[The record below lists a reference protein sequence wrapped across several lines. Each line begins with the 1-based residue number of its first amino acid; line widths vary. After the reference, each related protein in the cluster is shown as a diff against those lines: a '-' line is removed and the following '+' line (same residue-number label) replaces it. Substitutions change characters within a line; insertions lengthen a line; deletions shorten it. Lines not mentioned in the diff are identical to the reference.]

1 MEAYHARAA
10 ARETGESVYAVRMQV
25 GAHVLTGDEPVEA
38 GGGGLGPAPYE
49 LLSAALAE
57 CTAMTLRWFAR
68 QQAWPVESVEVIV
81 NYSKAAPAG
90 GRAPVEVFEKTITIH
105 GSGLTH
111 EQRARLLAVANKCPV
126 QRTLE
131 STPTITT
138 AM

>member
-1 MEAYHARAA
+1 M
-10 ARETGESVYAVRMQV
+10 
-25 GAHVLTGDEPVEA
+25 EA

-68 QQAWPVESVEVIV
+68 QQAWPVESVEMIV

>member
-1 MEAYHARAA
+1 MAAYRARAA

-57 CTAMTLRWFAR
+57 CTVMTLRWFAR
-68 QQAWPVESVEVIV
+68 QQAWPVEGVEVVV
-81 NYSKAAPAG
+81 NYSKKVLAG
-90 GRAPVEVFEKTITIH
+90 GTAPVDVFEKAITIH
-105 GSGLTH
+105 GSELTD
-111 EQRARLLAVANKCPV
+111 EQRARLLAVASKCPV

-131 STPTITT
+131 SIPSITT
-138 AM
+138 TM